1 MAAHSR
7 RISRRSRPGILMPLL
22 LTVFAAGLCA
32 FQAQAQALPPTL
44 VTKLKDA
51 VVLVEVKLTTPEGEI
66 GASGSG
72 FIISP
77 DGQLITNAH
86 VVAMTSENELGGVV
100 VATGREVTVV
110 FHPATP
116 QEQSFPAEVLR
127 ENHDVDLALLTIK
140 QPTPTYLG
148 FVNSD
153 DVVET
158 SRIWVCGHPLGL
170 REFSIRTGTVT
181 AHRTWQGSRY
191 IEHDASAEEGNSGGP
206 VVIADGSVTGVHV
219 MTLVS
224 TGMLTKFAIPS
235 NVVTTWLATDPGEDP
250 PPPIPGKRI
259 RELLAVSNLAYE
271 EEGAGTFIISPEGGM
286 SVRAHEYEDFL
297 RVYVGLGELPGENL
311 YLKGCAAVAAL
322 RFNYEDPVGRLSVWD
337 RDGTYGLYWE
347 AQVPIAVANADYLT
361 TLTTAGS
368 RQIARWDQFMALEEL
383 ADVSDLYPAGD
394 QAALTAR
401 LEQQIKTAGLNY
413 EKKEDKYFQL
423 PYEGDVNVFAS
434 IFQGLVYIRSY
445 TGGMPGE
452 NRSQQGRIAI
462 QLLTRNWDDP
472 LGRLALD
479 SDNDL
484 VWESQVPA
492 DFITPDYFAILAA
505 TCSSQVTDFWEAYGK
520 VDLNG

>member
-7 RISRRSRPGILMPLL
+7 RTSRCSRPGIITPLL
-22 LTVFAAGLCA
+22 IAVLAVWLCA

-51 VVLVEVKLTTPEGEI
+51 VVLVEVTLTTPDGEI

-86 VVAMTSENELGGVV
+86 VVAMTSEDEMGGVV
-100 VATGREVTVV
+100 VATAREVTVV

-170 REFSIRTGTVT
+170 REFSIREGTVT
-181 AHRTWQGSRY
+181 AHRTWEGSQY

-219 MTLVS
+219 MTLIS

-235 NVVTTWLATDPGEDP
+235 NVVTTWLATDPATDP
-250 PPPIPGKRI
+250 PPPIPGRAI
-259 RELLAVSNLAYE
+259 RALLANSDLAYTQ
-271 EEGAGTFIISPEGGM
+271 EGAGTFVITPRGGLP
-286 SVRAHEYEDFL
+286 VNAHEYDDFL
-297 RVYVGLGELPGENL
+297 RVYVNLGELPGENP
-311 YLKGCAAVAAL
+311 YLQGCAALAAL

-337 RDGTYGLYWE
+337 KDGTYELYWE
-347 AQVPIAVANADYLT
+347 AQVPMSAANTGYLA
-361 TLTTAGS
+361 TLTAAGS
-368 RQIARWDQFMALEEL
+368 RQAVRWGQFMSLEEL
-383 ADVSDLYPAGD
+383 AEVSDLYPGGD
-394 QAALTAR
+394 EAKLTTR
-401 LEQQIKTAGLNY
+401 LEKQIKATGLKY

-423 PYEGDVNVFAS
+423 PYEGDVSVFAS

-445 TGGMPGE
+445 TGGMPGA
-452 NRSQQGRIAI
+452 NLRQQGQNAI
-462 QLLTRNWDDP
+462 GALKRNWDDP

-479 SDNDL
+479 GDNDL
-484 VWESQVPA
+484 VWEAQVPA
-492 DFITPDYFAILAA
+492 AFITPDYFAILAA
-505 TCSSQVTDFWEAYGK
+505 TCSSQLADFWEAYGH

>member
-1 MAAHSR
+1 MATQSR
-7 RISRRSRPGILMPLL
+7 RTSRRSRPGMLTPLL
-22 LTVFAAGLCA
+22 IAVLAVGLCVV
-32 FQAQAQALPPTL
+32 QAQAQALPPTL

-51 VVLVEVKLTTPEGEI
+51 VVLIEVRLTTPQGETA
-66 GASGSG
+66 ASGSG

-86 VVAMTSENELGGVV
+86 VVAMTSEDELGGVV

-181 AHRTWQGSRY
+181 AHRTWEGSRY
-191 IEHDASAEEGNSGGP
+191 IEHDASAEEGNSGGA

-219 MTLVS
+219 LTLVS

-235 NVVTTWLATDPGEDP
+235 NVVTAWLATDPATDP
-250 PPPIPGKRI
+250 PPPIPGRRI
-259 RELLAVSNLAYE
+259 RELLAVSNLTYE
-271 EEGAGTFIISPEGGM
+271 EEGAGTFIISPDGGLA
-286 SVRAHEYEDFL
+286 VTAHEYEDFL
-297 RVYVGLGELPGENL
+297 RVYVNLGELPGENP
-311 YLKGCAAVAAL
+311 YLKGAAALAAL

-337 RDGTYGLYWE
+337 KEGTYLLHWE
-347 AQVPIAVANADYLT
+347 AQVPMSVANTNYLA
-361 TLTTAGS
+361 TLAAAGS
-368 RQIARWDQFMALEEL
+368 RQAARWDQFMALEEL
-383 ADVSDLYPAGD
+383 ADVSDLYPEGD
-394 QAALTAR
+394 EATLTAR
-401 LEQQIKTAGLNY
+401 LEQQIKDAGLNY

-423 PYEGDVNVFAS
+423 PYEGDVSVFAS
-434 IFQGLVYIRSY
+434 IFKGLVYIRSY

-452 NRSQQGRIAI
+452 NSSQQGQIAI
-462 QLLTRNWDDP
+462 ELLTRNWDDP
-472 LGRLALD
+472 FGRLALD

-484 VWESQVPA
+484 VWEAQVPA
-492 DFITPDYFAILAA
+492 DFITPDYFAILGG
-505 TCSSQVTDFWEAYGK
+505 TCSSQLADFWELYGH